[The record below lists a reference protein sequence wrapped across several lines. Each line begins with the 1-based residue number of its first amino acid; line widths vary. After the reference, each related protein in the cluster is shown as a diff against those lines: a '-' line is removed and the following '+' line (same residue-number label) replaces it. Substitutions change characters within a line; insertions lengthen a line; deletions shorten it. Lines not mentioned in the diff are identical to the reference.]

1 MKKSLI
7 ALAVAGLSFN
17 AAALDLSST
26 TAQEAGKD
34 YPLLASELK
43 MPQIVKTGALPADPA
58 DPADPKTALQVKF
71 EQATAAAGATQ
82 YVRVQVTNAV
92 FSSLAAGS
100 LSSAANTKTNV
111 ASYVDAGNG
120 LNYAVFTVVP
130 IASGEAAGKVAYTLT
145 IPEFIL
151 SGGDVGVSVAVFNDK
166 TAALNNLGGTDAK
179 SGTLVAYKPA
189 LKVAV
194 EDKAAKLTADSFATL
209 FASGGK
215 AGTLAEFTLDVA
227 PVKVNDQGV
236 ALAAYKFAG
245 PNGAGVLEE
254 LVIGKLI
261 DGTKSKLVVNGDFS
275 AGVKS
280 SDKLVDG
287 TTTLANAPADA
298 GKVTASATQFSGG
311 NVKSGNFVYTVDGKT
326 EVAEQT
332 LTGKLTLAAPA
343 SSKYEIAEE
352 FSFSPFGTIARAS
365 ESKSVYM
372 TVAPDSSYTQLIRV
386 TNDTAQDGTF
396 RLTVINDD
404 GAKVSF
410 PISKVA
416 GVASDTV
423 KKYAS
428 SVQMKIADIYAAAN
442 AEGLEVSGQGKLRLE
457 VSGTVNKMDIQS
469 YILSKDGNVITKF

>member
-26 TAQEAGKD
+26 TAQEAGKH

-43 MPQIVKTGALPADPA
+43 MPQIVKSGADVQN
-58 DPADPKTALQVKF
+58 ALEVKF
-71 EQATAAAGATQ
+71 KQEIAAADATQ

-92 FSSLAAGS
+92 FSNLVDALLKSNATTATTPAAAS
-100 LSSAANTKTNV
+100 TK
-111 ASYVDAGNG
+111 VDAGNG
-120 LNYAVFTVVP
+120 LNYAVFTIKP
-130 IASGEAAGKVAYTLT
+130 IDAGTAGPVDYSIVL
-145 IPEFIL
+145 PELIL

-189 LKVAV
+189 LQVAV
-194 EDKAAKLTADSFATL
+194 KDQAAKLSAESFATQ
-209 FASGGK
+209 FVSGGK
-215 AGTLAEFTLDVA
+215 AGTLAQFTLGVA
-227 PVKVNDQGV
+227 PVKVNDSGV
-236 ALAAYKFAG
+236 AEVGYAFAG
-245 PNGAGVLEE
+245 PNLTGTLEA
-254 LVIGKLI
+254 LTIDKLR
-261 DGTKSKLVVNGDFS
+261 DPTKSKLVVNGDFS

-280 SDKLVDG
+280 SDKLVDT
-287 TTTLANAPADA
+287 TTTLNSAAADA
-298 GKVTASATQFSGG
+298 GKVTASATQFSGA
-311 NVKSGNFVYTVDGKT
+311 NVATGPFVYTVDGKT

-352 FSFSPFGTIARAS
+352 FSFSPFGTIARDS
-365 ESKSVYM
+365 QSKPVYM
-372 TVAPDSSYTQLIRV
+372 TVAPDSTYTQLIRI
-386 TNDTAQDGTF
+386 TNDTAQDGSF

-457 VSGTVNKMDIQS
+457 VSGTVSKMDIQS

>member
-26 TAQEAGKD
+26 TAQEAGKH

-43 MPQIVKTGALPADPA
+43 MPQIVKSKPGADVQN
-58 DPADPKTALQVKF
+58 ALEVKF
-71 EQATAAAGATQ
+71 KQKIAAADAPQ

-92 FSSLAAGS
+92 FSSLVDNLLTSNATTAT
-100 LSSAANTKTNV
+100 TKDAVSTK
-111 ASYVDAGNG
+111 VDAGNG
-120 LNYAVFTVVP
+120 LNYAVFTIKP
-130 IASGEAAGKVAYTLT
+130 IDAGTAGPVDYSIVL
-145 IPEFIL
+145 PELIL

-189 LKVAV
+189 LQVAV
-194 EDKAAKLTADSFATL
+194 KDQAAKLSAESFATK
-209 FASGGK
+209 FVSGGK

-227 PVKVNDQGV
+227 PVKVNDKGV
-236 ALAAYKFAG
+236 ALADYKFAG
-245 PNGAGVLEE
+245 PSSAGFLEE
-254 LVIGKLI
+254 LVLGDLI

-287 TTTLANAPADA
+287 TTTLATAPADP
-298 GKVTASATQFSGG
+298 GKVTASATQFSGD
-311 NVKSGNFVYTVDGKT
+311 NVKNGSFVYTVDGKT

-332 LTGKLTLAAPA
+332 LTGKLTLAAPV

-442 AEGLEVSGQGKLRLE
+442 AAGLEVSGQGKLRLE
-457 VSGTVNKMDIQS
+457 VSGTVSKMDIQS

>member
-43 MPQIVKTGALPADPA
+43 MPQIVKSGVGVKNALE
-58 DPADPKTALQVKF
+58 VKF
-71 EQATAAAGATQ
+71 KQATAAADATQ

-92 FSSLAAGS
+92 FSNLLAAN
-100 LSSAANTKTNV
+100 LSSVANGNAPVAAT
-111 ASYVDAGNG
+111 AVDAGNG
-120 LNYAVFTVVP
+120 LNYAVFSVKP
-130 IASGEAAGKVAYTLT
+130 IPAGDAAGEVAYTVT
-145 IPEFIL
+145 IPEAIL

-189 LKVAV
+189 LQVAV
-194 EDKAAKLTADSFATL
+194 KDKAAKLSAESFATQ
-209 FASGGK
+209 FVSGGK
-215 AGTLAEFTLDVA
+215 AGTLAQFTLGVA
-227 PVKVNDQGV
+227 PVKVDDLG
-236 ALAAYKFAG
+236 AAVVGYDFAG
-245 PNGAGVLEE
+245 PNGTGTLEA
-254 LVIGKLI
+254 LTISNLR
-261 DGTKSKLVVNGDFS
+261 DATKSKLVVNGDFS

-280 SDKLVDG
+280 SDKLVDA
-287 TTTLANAPADA
+287 TTTLAGVAADA
-298 GKVTASATQFSGG
+298 GKVTASATQFSGA
-311 NVKSGNFVYTVDGKT
+311 NVATGAFVYNVDGKT

-352 FSFSPFGTIARAS
+352 FSFSPFGTIARDSKS
-365 ESKSVYM
+365 ESVYM

-457 VSGTVNKMDIQS
+457 VSGTVNKMNIQS
-469 YILSKDGNVITKF
+469 FILSKDGNVITKF

>member
-43 MPQIVKTGALPADPA
+43 MPQIVKSGVGVKNALE
-58 DPADPKTALQVKF
+58 VKF
-71 EQATAAAGATQ
+71 KQATAAADATQ

-92 FSSLAAGS
+92 FSNLVFAN
-100 LSSAANTKTNV
+100 LSSVANGKAPVAAT
-111 ASYVDAGNG
+111 AVDAGNG
-120 LNYAVFTVVP
+120 LNYAVFSVKP
-130 IASGEAAGKVAYTLT
+130 IPAGDAAGEVAYTVA
-145 IPEFIL
+145 IPEAIL

-189 LKVAV
+189 LQVAV
-194 EDKAAKLTADSFATL
+194 KDKAAKLSAESFATQ
-209 FASGGK
+209 FVSGGK
-215 AGTLAEFTLDVA
+215 AGTLAQFTLGVA
-227 PVKVNDQGV
+227 PVKVDDLGAV
-236 ALAAYKFAG
+236 VGGYDFAG
-245 PNGAGVLEE
+245 PNSTGTLEA
-254 LVIGKLI
+254 LTISNLRDV
-261 DGTKSKLVVNGDFS
+261 TKSKLVVNGDFS

-280 SDKLVDG
+280 SDKLVDA
-287 TTTLANAPADA
+287 TTTLAGVAADA
-298 GKVTASATQFSGG
+298 GKVTASATQFSGA
-311 NVKSGNFVYTVDGKT
+311 NVATGPFVYNVDGKT

-372 TVAPDSSYTQLIRV
+372 TVAPDSSYTQLIRI

>member
-43 MPQIVKTGALPADPA
+43 MPQIVKSGVGVKNALE
-58 DPADPKTALQVKF
+58 VKF
-71 EQATAAAGATQ
+71 KQATAAADATQ

-92 FSSLAAGS
+92 FSNLVFAN
-100 LSSAANTKTNV
+100 LSSVANGKAPVAAN
-111 ASYVDAGNG
+111 AVDAGNG
-120 LNYAVFTVVP
+120 LNYAVFSVKP
-130 IASGEAAGKVAYTLT
+130 IPAGDAAGEVAYTVA
-145 IPEFIL
+145 IPEAIL

-189 LKVAV
+189 LQVAV
-194 EDKAAKLTADSFATL
+194 KDKAAKLSAESFATQ
-209 FASGGK
+209 FVSGGK
-215 AGTLAEFTLDVA
+215 AGTLAQFTLGVA
-227 PVKVNDQGV
+227 PVKVDDLGAV
-236 ALAAYKFAG
+236 VVGYDFAG
-245 PNGAGVLEE
+245 PNSTGTLEA
-254 LVIGKLI
+254 LTISNLRDV
-261 DGTKSKLVVNGDFS
+261 TKSKLVVNGDFS

-280 SDKLVDG
+280 SDKLVDA
-287 TTTLANAPADA
+287 TTTLAGVAADA
-298 GKVTASATQFSGG
+298 GKVTASATQFSGA
-311 NVKSGNFVYTVDGKT
+311 NVATGAFVYNVDGKT

-352 FSFSPFGTIARAS
+352 FSFSPFGTIARDSKS
-365 ESKSVYM
+365 ESVYM

-457 VSGTVNKMDIQS
+457 VSGTVNKMNIQS

>member
-43 MPQIVKTGALPADPA
+43 MPQIVKGAVPADPA

-71 EQATAAAGATQ
+71 EQANAAAGATQ

-92 FSSLAAGS
+92 FSNLQQGS
-100 LSSAANTKTNV
+100 LSSVANAKTVV

-120 LNYAVFTVVP
+120 LNYAVFTVEP
-130 IASGEAAGKVAYTLT
+130 IAVAETAGKVAYTVN
-145 IPEFIL
+145 IPELIL

-194 EDKAAKLTADSFATL
+194 EDKAAKLTANSFATL

-215 AGTLAEFTLDVA
+215 EGKLAEFTLDVA
-227 PVKVNDQGV
+227 PVKVDDAGKAV
-236 ALAAYKFAG
+236 DGYEFAG
-245 PNGAGVLEE
+245 PNGTGVLEA
-254 LVIGKLI
+254 LTINNLR
-261 DGTKSKLVVNGDFS
+261 DDTKSKLVVNGDFS

-280 SDKLVDG
+280 SDKLVDA
-287 TTTLANAPADA
+287 TTKLGSASADA
-298 GKVTASATQFSGG
+298 GKVTASATQFSGNKVNTG
-311 NVKSGNFVYTVDGKT
+311 AFVYTVDGKT

-372 TVAPDSSYTQLIRV
+372 TVAPDSSYTQLIRI

-457 VSGTVNKMDIQS
+457 VSGTVNDMNIQS

>member
-43 MPQIVKTGALPADPA
+43 MPQIVKTGA
-58 DPADPKTALQVKF
+58 TAQNALEVKF
-71 EQATAAAGATQ
+71 EQANAAAEATQ

-92 FSSLAAGS
+92 FSNLKADD
-100 LSSAANTKTNV
+100 LSSVANSKPAV
-111 ASYVDAGNG
+111 FASAVDAGNG
-120 LNYAVFTVVP
+120 LNYAVFTVKP
-130 IASGEAAGKVAYTLT
+130 IPLANAAGKVAYTVT

-215 AGTLAEFTLDVA
+215 EGTLAQFTLDVA
-227 PVKVNDQGV
+227 PVKVNDAGEAV
-236 ALAAYKFAG
+236 AAYKFAG
-245 PNGAGVLEE
+245 PNSTGVLEV
-254 LVIGKLI
+254 LTINNLR
-261 DGTKSKLVVNGDFS
+261 DDTKSKLVVNGDFS

-280 SDKLVDG
+280 SDKLVDA
-287 TTTLANAPADA
+287 TTKLGSASADA
-298 GKVTASATQFSGG
+298 GKVTASATQFSG
-311 NVKSGNFVYTVDGKT
+311 NKVNSGVFVYTVDGKT

-457 VSGTVNKMDIQS
+457 VSGTVNKIEIQS
-469 YILSKDGNVITKF
+469 FILSKDGNVITKF

>member
-43 MPQIVKTGALPADPA
+43 MPQIVKSGVGVKNALE
-58 DPADPKTALQVKF
+58 VKF
-71 EQATAAAGATQ
+71 KQATAAADATQ

-92 FSSLAAGS
+92 FSNLVAAN
-100 LSSAANTKTNV
+100 LSSVANGEAPIV
-111 ASYVDAGNG
+111 ATAVDAGNG
-120 LNYAVFTVVP
+120 LNYAVFSVKP
-130 IASGEAAGKVAYTLT
+130 IPATKDAGEVAYTVT
-145 IPEFIL
+145 IPEAIL

-189 LKVAV
+189 LQVAV
-194 EDKAAKLTADSFATL
+194 KDKAAQLSAESFATQ
-209 FASGGK
+209 FVSGGK
-215 AGTLAEFTLDVA
+215 AGTLAQFTLGVA
-227 PVKVNDQGV
+227 PVKVDDLGV
-236 ALAAYKFAG
+236 AAPGYDFAG
-245 PNGAGVLEE
+245 PDGTGVLKA
-254 LVIGKLI
+254 LTI
-261 DGTKSKLVVNGDFS
+261 DNLRDETKSKLVVNGDFS

-287 TTTLANAPADA
+287 TTKLGSASADA
-298 GKVTASATQFSGG
+298 GKVTASATQFSGDK
-311 NVKSGNFVYTVDGKT
+311 VKSGDFVYTVDGKT

-365 ESKSVYM
+365 QSKSVYM

-469 YILSKDGNVITKF
+469 FILSKDGNVITKF